1 MPVLTSYS
9 AETPWLCWVGW
20 PEAQRYRRANPDWVA
35 LSTALRTDPEYR
47 SVWLPHGPA
56 GLGLISALVLLFAER
71 SVSGIAFGAP
81 EYLQGDL
88 YPGLTLPEPPDLS
101 WLLEAGWIRYIS
113 LAERKE
119 IEDAL
124 TASREKPA
132 GKTRARHGTCGRD
145 NGSMGDA
152 VPAPSKG
159 VRGPSKGA
167 VAWLRDLL
175 KADAVAANEV
185 KARAAEAGYSRRA
198 IQRARAKLGV
208 VVCRKGRGWVWQL
221 PAGQVCQD
229 AHRPDQGN
237 QSQHDHPSPKTAL
250 LTPRTELDQI
260 TVTGTETGIDTKTE
274 IASVPSGAPFTNN
287 TSSAAIAAPPETET
301 GQRKPQRQ
309 PEAQQ
314 RPEKATGNAQ
324 TLALAPDLPKPISAL
339 LGLRRDS
346 AALPPESDALG
357 KGPRLRGNPSPTS
370 FRRRRE
376 PAFLAGSLGPLSM
389 AKQCPEVWDWVSSVF
404 KLLRFSFDIDSVEGR
419 RETGS
424 FSAMYNRV
432 MLSVLPLGK
441 KTEILVSSLK
451 TAEQKGKKPDSHYH
465 KGKGAVFCDILNQR
479 LDRYLITHGGTAN
492 ESHRP
497 PKAIPDPM
505 RATG

>member
-1 MPVLTSYS
+1 MSTSYTS
-9 AETPWLCWVGW
+9 ETPWLCWVGW
-20 PEAQRYRRANPDWVA
+20 PEAQRYRKANPDWVA
-35 LSTALRTDPEYR
+35 LSTSLRTDPEYR
-47 SVWLPHGPA
+47 SIWLPHGPA
-56 GLGLISALVLLFAER
+56 GLGLINALVLLFAER

-113 LAERKE
+113 LAEKKE

-124 TASREKPA
+124 TASREKAARKAP
-132 GKTRARHGTCGRD
+132 ARHRTCGQD
-145 NGSMGDA
+145 SESMESADRA
-152 VPAPSKG
+152 LSKG
-159 VRGPSKGA
+159 ARVPRKGA
-167 VAWLRDLL
+167 VAWLGDLL
-175 KADAVAANEV
+175 KGDAVAANEV
-185 KARAAEAGYSRRA
+185 KTRAAEAGYSRRA
-198 IQRARAKLGV
+198 IQRAKAKLGV
-208 VVCRKGRGWVWQL
+208 MVCRKGRGWVWQL

-229 AHRPDQGN
+229 VHQPDQDS
-237 QSQHDHPSPKTAL
+237 QSQHDHPSPKTAFSA
-250 LTPRTELDQI
+250 PRTELDQT
-260 TVTGTETGIDTKTE
+260 TVTGTETGTDTETE

-287 TSSAAIAAPPETET
+287 ISLAAIAAPPKTET
-301 GQRKPQRQ
+301 GQRRPQRQ

-314 RPEKATGNAQ
+314 RPEKTTGNAQ
-324 TLALAPDLPKPISAL
+324 TLALVPDLPQPISAL

-357 KGPRLRGNPSPTS
+357 KGRALRRNPSPTS
-370 FRRRRE
+370 FRRPRE
-376 PAFLAGSLGPLSM
+376 PGFLAGCLGPLSM

-404 KLLRFSFDIDSVEGR
+404 KLLRFSFDINSVEGR

-432 MLSVLPLGK
+432 MLSPLPLGK

-451 TAEQKGKKPDSHYH
+451 TAEQKGRKPDSHYR

-479 LDRYLITHGGTAN
+479 LDRHLATQSSTAN
-492 ESHRP
+492 ENHQP
-497 PKAIPDPM
+497 PKATPDPM